1 MAASSPLVPPCL
13 ARGPR
18 TRATGSLRL
27 TRQLLA
33 ATLDRMR
40 PRPDSPPPGRPIDD
54 PDPETGAHEAVDPED
69 ADVDEPSL
77 SAARPRPSLTGVGIA
92 GLNRRRVAW
101 ILGLVL
107 TAWIVVVFARQV
119 GDASAKASE
128 ADAARDTNAEMAT
141 MVGSLQRELA
151 LVQREEFIEQQA
163 HGLGL
168 GDEKDHPFALAA
180 NAPALS
186 ANAPGSAAV
195 RLGAHPQEESP
206 LDSWLSLLF
215 GPAPSS

>member
-1 MAASSPLVPPCL
+1 
-13 ARGPR
+13 
-18 TRATGSLRL
+18 
-27 TRQLLA
+27 
-33 ATLDRMR
+33 MR
-40 PRPDSPPPGRPIDD
+40 PRHDSQPPRRPIDD
-54 PDPETGAHEAVDPED
+54 PDPEPGADDAVGAED
-69 ADVDEPSL
+69 GDVDEPSF
-77 SAARPRPSLTGVGIA
+77 SSARPRPSLTGVGIA

-101 ILGLVL
+101 ILGLAV

-119 GDASAKASE
+119 SEASAKAAE
-128 ADAARDTNAEMAT
+128 ADVAREANAEMAT
-141 MVGSLQRELA
+141 TVASLQRELA
-151 LVQREEFIEQQA
+151 LVQRQEFIQQRA

-195 RLGAHPQEESP
+195 RLGARPQQESP

-215 GPAPSS
+215 GPAPSG

>member
-1 MAASSPLVPPCL
+1 
-13 ARGPR
+13 
-18 TRATGSLRL
+18 
-27 TRQLLA
+27 
-33 ATLDRMR
+33 MR

-54 PDPETGAHEAVDPED
+54 PDPETGADEAVDPED

-180 NAPALS
+180 NAPALP

-195 RLGAHPQEESP
+195 RLGARPQEESP